1 MMSSPTERV
10 VAAHARGARRVRL
23 VSSLTRYAGAAAAVA
38 ALALLA
44 LFVVQ
49 TGVLKVADPGKSEL
63 PPVVEYPDQP
73 SGKNAVIAGH
83 DRNQKPFEIRAAKG
97 QQDKTV
103 KTLVHLQDVVGS
115 FERQAGGKMD
125 VSSSAGRYDTATR
138 KFELQGNVVFSEG
151 GRMKAMMESAEIDTA
166 DQSLQ
171 SAGPVKVE
179 MQGASITAEGMSVS
193 DNGTRILF
201 KGGVKARFV
210 TNTSPT
216 GEGG

>member
-1 MMSSPTERV
+1 MSSPTERAV
-10 VAAHARGARRVRL
+10 STPLRGARGVRT

-38 ALALLA
+38 ALGLLA
-44 LFVVQ
+44 LFVAQ
-49 TGVLKVADPGKSEL
+49 TGVLQLTGPRKSEP
-63 PPVVEYPDQP
+63 PPVVEHPDRP
-73 SGKNAVIAGH
+73 SGTNAVITGH
-83 DRNQKPFEIRAAKG
+83 DRNHKPFEIKAAKG
-97 QQDKTV
+97 QQDIAV

-115 FERQAGGKMD
+115 FERQAGGMMD
-125 VSSSAGRYDTATR
+125 VSSTAGRYDTATK

-151 GRMKAMMESAEIDTA
+151 SRMKAVMDKAEIDTA

-171 SAGPVKVE
+171 SSGPVKVD
-179 MQGASITAEGMSVS
+179 MQGASISANGLSVS
-193 DNGTRILF
+193 DNGTRILL